1 MSFCLYYGGRLVLTI
16 SHTAVTLILLVICLL
31 SLAALFLT
39 ASASTGPVHL
49 DEEEGYESD
58 TELEIAQI
66 TRTSMSSPVSAALK
80 IRTPPRSPTSDQTRF
95 PLLDPGTMV

>member
-16 SHTAVTLILLVICLL
+16 SHTAVTVILLIICLL
-31 SLAALFLT
+31 SLGALFLT

-49 DEEEGYESD
+49 DEEETDDE
-58 TELEIAQI
+58 ELEIAQHM